1 MRRQGNSNALGSRLR
16 GYRDCLDI
24 NTNEKMMLQWFSK
37 MTYVR
42 LQEGQQIPELEA
54 VEQAVADCYLG
65 LDNRA
70 QTVQFRFSVKKDEL
84 ELKIHYYD
92 GSIEYLPVRLLSD
105 GIKTVINM
113 VADIAYRMAILNPH
127 LLGEVVKKTD
137 GIVMIDEV
145 DMHLHPSWQKRIIQ
159 DLTRIFPN
167 IQFIVT
173 THAPSVL
180 VNVYKENIR
189 LIKNNTVE
197 VPQNYSYGRN
207 ITAVIHEL
215 METEIRPQ
223 DILNKLKEFNN
234 VLDEGNVSQAKEIL
248 TEIEKQLGSND
259 QDVVDAKIAI
269 ALESV

>member
-1 MRRQGNSNALGSRLR
+1 
-16 GYRDCLDI
+16 
-24 NTNEKMMLQWFSK
+24 
-37 MTYVR
+37 
-42 LQEGQQIPELEA
+42 
-54 VEQAVADCYLG
+54 
-65 LDNRA
+65 
-70 QTVQFRFSVKKDEL
+70 
-84 ELKIHYYD
+84 
-92 GSIEYLPVRLLSD
+92 
-105 GIKTVINM
+105 
-113 VADIAYRMAILNPH
+113 
-127 LLGEVVKKTD
+127 
-137 GIVMIDEV
+137 MIDEV

-167 IQFIVT
+167 VQFIVT
-173 THAPSVL
+173 TNAPSVL

-189 LIKNNTVE
+189 LIKNNTVD

-234 VLDEGNVSQAKEIL
+234 VLDEGNVSKAKEIV